1 MPLFLIHLEALEVMG
16 GGHAPDLARATWRPG
31 SARRVVVSD
40 VVGEQKS
47 GSGRVRGRHFGV
59 GVEVGFL
66 TSGFFGFG
74 YFPLGESGFG
84 VFKFL

>member
-1 MPLFLIHLEALEVMG
+1 MKSRQNGFYYNILN
-16 GGHAPDLARATWRPG
+16 
-31 SARRVVVSD
+31 SD

-47 GSGRVRGRHFGV
+47 GSGRVRGRNF

-66 TSGFFGFG
+66 TLGFFGFG
-74 YFPLGESGFG
+74 YFPLGESGLG

>member
-1 MPLFLIHLEALEVMG
+1 MKIIPIISFKKQIK
-16 GGHAPDLARATWRPG
+16 
-31 SARRVVVSD
+31 RVSSSD
-40 VVGEQKS
+40 GVGEQKS

-59 GVEVGFL
+59 GVEVGYF

-74 YFPLGESGFG
+74 YFPLGESGFR

>member
-1 MPLFLIHLEALEVMG
+1 MEKLDLNQLKVVIEWKTIIAAAMG
-16 GGHAPDLARATWRPG
+16 
-31 SARRVVVSD
+31 SD

-74 YFPLGESGFG
+74 YFPLGESGLG

>member
-1 MPLFLIHLEALEVMG
+1 MPK
-16 GGHAPDLARATWRPG
+16 RPKSMFNVEDFG
-31 SARRVVVSD
+31 AVRMELCDFWFHTSD

-47 GSGRVRGRHFGV
+47 GSGRVRVRHFGV
-59 GVEVGFL
+59 SVEVGFL

>member
-1 MPLFLIHLEALEVMG
+1 MYGKNQHVIGNHIIEVNFRG
-16 GGHAPDLARATWRPG
+16 WI
-31 SARRVVVSD
+31 SD
-40 VVGEQKS
+40 GVGEQKS

-59 GVEVGFL
+59 GFEVGFL

>member
-1 MPLFLIHLEALEVMG
+1 MFHTVERLYTTIFGFLVL
-16 GGHAPDLARATWRPG
+16 
-31 SARRVVVSD
+31 VSSD
-40 VVGEQKS
+40 GVGEQKS

-59 GVEVGFL
+59 EVGFL
-66 TSGFFGFG
+66 TSGYFRFG

>member
-1 MPLFLIHLEALEVMG
+1 MQVFDMH
-16 GGHAPDLARATWRPG
+16 
-31 SARRVVVSD
+31 SD

-74 YFPLGESGFG
+74 YFPLGESGFR
-84 VFKFL
+84 VFKFLLKYPQNS

>member
-1 MPLFLIHLEALEVMG
+1 MAYGVHVHFSSDFFWVRL
-16 GGHAPDLARATWRPG
+16 
-31 SARRVVVSD
+31 SD

>member
-1 MPLFLIHLEALEVMG
+1 MLWP
-16 GGHAPDLARATWRPG
+16 
-31 SARRVVVSD
+31 SD

>member
-1 MPLFLIHLEALEVMG
+1 MTFHM
-16 GGHAPDLARATWRPG
+16 
-31 SARRVVVSD
+31 SSD

-74 YFPLGESGFG
+74 YFPLGNRGLVLSNFCENIP
-84 VFKFL
+84 KILN

>member
-1 MPLFLIHLEALEVMG
+1 MCTTMIFAFCL
-16 GGHAPDLARATWRPG
+16 RAT
-31 SARRVVVSD
+31 VSD
-40 VVGEQKS
+40 GVREQKS

-74 YFPLGESGFG
+74 YFPLGESGLG